1 MKKTLFITML
11 AAALMGGQVFADYI
25 PTTTDAPEVDDGFY
39 VGEYSQTADVSRAN
53 VTINEEEEG
62 GDDFSNSGV
71 YGGFTVGEQTSAI
84 NNSVTMT
91 GGQVYKVEGAY
102 SVSGS
107 ANDNSVMMSGG
118 IVAYYVYSGYTGN
131 GNANGN
137 TIEMTGGV
145 AAGVQCG
152 TARVGNA
159 NDNVVIFS
167 GGTLEEIDGG
177 VSFDQGEASGN
188 RVVMSDG
195 TVTGYVFSGYAANG
209 NANGNTIEMT
219 GGVAAGVECGETDD
233 GNANDNVVVVSGGT
247 TEEIYGGVS
256 HNQGEASG
264 NKVYITGTSGEKK
277 TDVYGA
283 YFEGSST
290 GNDNAVHL
298 VGAGA
303 DITIDGENYIGH
315 ALQLGSVYAATG
327 STGTGNSTGNSI
339 EIYGTGIAAATLS
352 SMQMLNFHIADGV
365 LLSQE
370 AMVSLTSTS
379 DGEGLDL
386 TGVEIGFSAA
396 DVQDWGKYEGQS
408 ITLVTAAQAITIDAG
423 SLGEV
428 AIKDAN
434 GSTVAT
440 ATLALGGSDDVL
452 SLSNIKGATPVPE
465 PGTGVLGL
473 LALGLLAGRRRKH

>member
-11 AAALMGGQVFADYI
+11 AAALMGGQVFAAVI
-25 PTTTDAPEVDDGFY
+25 PTTTDANKVDDGFY

-53 VTINEEEEG
+53 VTINEEQEG
-62 GDDFSNSGV
+62 GEDFSQSEV

-107 ANDNSVMMSGG
+107 ANDNRVVMSGG
-118 IVAYYVYSGYTGN
+118 IVTGYVYSGFVGN

-152 TARVGNA
+152 TASVGNA

-167 GGTLEEIDGG
+167 GGTLEDISGG
-177 VSFDQGEASGN
+177 VSYDQGEASGN

-195 TVTGYVFSGYAANG
+195 TVTGYVYSGCAYNG
-209 NANGNTIEMT
+209 NANGNTLEMT
-219 GGVAAGVECGETDD
+219 GGVAAGVQGGTATV
-233 GNANDNVVVVSGGT
+233 GNANDNVVIFSGGT
-247 TEEIYGGVS
+247 LEEIAGGVS
-256 HNQGEASG
+256 FDQGEASG

-283 YFEGSST
+283 YFVGSST

-339 EIYGTGIAAATLS
+339 EIYGTGIAAVTLS
-352 SMQMLNFHIADGV
+352 GMQMVNFHIVDGV
-365 LLSQE
+365 LLSQD

-379 DGEGLDL
+379 EGLDL
-386 TGVEIGFSAA
+386 TGVEIGFNGDA
-396 DVQDWGKYEGQS
+396 VQDWSAFDGKS
-408 ITLVTAAQAITIDAG
+408 ITLVDAAMAITVGEG
-423 SLGEV
+423 SLGDVE
-428 AIKDAN
+428 IKGADGA
-434 GSTVAT
+434 VLAT
-440 ATLALGGSDDVL
+440 AQLALGNEGKSMV
-452 SLSNIKGATPVPE
+452 LSNIKGATPVPE
-465 PGTGVLGL
+465 PTSGTLSL
-473 LALGLLAGRRRKH
+473 LALAALAARRRRKH